1 MKILRSPVV
10 LMFIGFLL
18 AVGVGFL
25 IFALVRTDEPEVGV
39 KARAEL
45 MSPSGEVIGAVDFTQ
60 GEASLLISA
69 EARGLEP
76 GGHAFI
82 IHSVGACTPDFMAAG
97 DHFDQ
102 DEGGRGFVHS
112 NWNRRDPTGRGH
124 SGDLPNLYAA
134 SDGSARADFF
144 ATGVTI
150 QSGQDDSLFD
160 ADGSSIIIY
169 EKPSNYQDDSDTGER
184 IACGVIRPA

>member
-1 MKILRSPVV
+1 MKIPRSPVV

-18 AVGVGFL
+18 AVGLGFL

-45 MSPSGEVIGAVDFTQ
+45 MSPSGEIIGAVDFTQ
-60 GEASLLISA
+60 GEASLLVST
-69 EARGLEP
+69 EAWGLEP

-82 IHSVGACTPDFMAAG
+82 IHSVGACTPDFSAAG

-112 NWNRRDPTGRGH
+112 NWNRRDPNARGH

-169 EKPSNYQDDSDTGER
+169 EKPSNYQDDTDTGER